1 MAICLFGEAVATQI
15 FYQKLEDVLAL
26 GTPVVR
32 GRVATVEVERPAGA
46 VTIRVELAEVETL
59 DGASGLEVKHLTHSY
74 STLIERPDGR
84 GGVFRVSPL
93 RQGSGIETE
102 LVPGGEYLFVLG
114 EDATTFLRAEPL
126 SSESKVRALLES
138 R

>member
-1 MAICLFGEAVATQI
+1 M
-15 FYQKLEDVLAL
+15 
-26 GTPVVR
+26 
-32 GRVATVEVERPAGA
+32 EVERPAGA

-102 LVPGGEYLFVLG
+102 LSPGDKYLFVLG